1 MRHMH
6 AFLPGRRAESRDE
19 FVGVWLMD
27 KNYDVIIIGAGPA
40 GTITAKLCAEK
51 DLKVLVLEKRQEI
64 GAPKR
69 CAECLGHDDLVR
81 LGYTGKER
89 FVAQTIKS
97 SYVFSPDGTPIEIR
111 GPTPGYILER
121 KVFDKFLAYDA
132 AKAGAKIYTKAEV
145 FDLIRS
151 SGMISGVRAIYNGEQ
166 KDIHGKIIVSAEG
179 IESKIARLAGLPT
192 RNTRKTAS
200 SGYQYEMAGIDL
212 KDPDKILIYVG
223 NDVAPIGYVW
233 IFPKGEHI
241 ANVGIGITR
250 DNGKT
255 AKYYLDRWIDS
266 KPEIKKGSII
276 EENSG
281 GIPIGGLLE
290 SMTRDNFLAIGDSA
304 HQVHP
309 LHGGGLT
316 ESSFAAAIAAKVITD
331 AIKSND
337 TSNKALDAYNRQWW
351 KERGVKLQTGEKILK
366 ILERF
371 TDADF
376 NLVVRSLKGEDL
388 FDIFDGKPHKFVK
401 ILMKNPRLATL
412 VKYIK

>member
-1 MRHMH
+1 
-6 AFLPGRRAESRDE
+6 
-19 FVGVWLMD
+19 MD
-27 KNYDVIIIGAGPA
+27 QKYDVIIIGAGPA
-40 GTITAKLCAEK
+40 GTITAKVCAENG
-51 DLKVLVLEKRQEI
+51 LKVLVLEKRPEI

-69 CAECLGHDDLVR
+69 CAECLGHDDLLR

-89 FVAQTIKS
+89 FVTQRITS
-97 SYVFSPDGTPIEIR
+97 SYVFSPDGTSIEIR
-111 GPTPGYILER
+111 GPTSAYILER
-121 KVFDKFLAYDA
+121 KVFDKFLAYAA

-151 SGMISGVRAIYNGEQ
+151 DGMISGVRVIYNGEQ
-166 KDIHGKIIVSAEG
+166 KDIHARIIVSAEG
-179 IESKIARLAGLPT
+179 IESKITRLAGLPT
-192 RNTRKTAS
+192 RNTLKTVS

-212 KDPDKILIYVG
+212 KDPDKIQVYMG
-223 NDVAPIGYVW
+223 NDIAPLGYLW
-233 IFPKGEHI
+233 IFPKGDHI

-250 DNGKT
+250 DSGKT

-266 KPEIKKGSII
+266 RPEIKKGSII

-290 SMTRDNFLAIGDSA
+290 SMTTDNFLAIGDAA

-309 LHGGGLT
+309 LHGGGLI
-316 ESSFAAAIAAKVITD
+316 ESSFAAVIAAKVITG

-337 TSNKALDAYNRQWW
+337 ASNKALDAYNRQWW
-351 KERGVKLQTGEKILK
+351 KERGVKLETGEKIVK

-376 NLVVRSLKGEDL
+376 NLIAKSMKGEDF
-388 FDIFDGKPHKFVK
+388 FDIFEGKPHKLIK
-401 ILMKNPRLATL
+401 ILLKNPRLATL